1 MLFARGNKAIERE
14 GVFPHMG
21 VNQEGDFG
29 VQLAQRGVSR
39 ERHLHEIADT
49 AHVHE
54 HLIRSFSGEAS
65 AKLANHRSPVL
76 PLSLRPSTRE
86 EGSAAV
92 FANKFGLG
100 KNVALHGALDVGLGS
115 AGFRSEE
122 HTSELQ
128 SQSNLVCR
136 LLL

>member
-49 AHVHE
+49 AYVHE
-54 HLIRSFSGEAS
+54 HLIRSFSGEES

-76 PLSLRPSTRE
+76 PLSLRPSTHSIANPSGTCETRE
-86 EGSAAV
+86 
-92 FANKFGLG
+92 
-100 KNVALHGALDVGLGS
+100 
-115 AGFRSEE
+115 
-122 HTSELQ
+122 
-128 SQSNLVCR
+128 
-136 LLL
+136 